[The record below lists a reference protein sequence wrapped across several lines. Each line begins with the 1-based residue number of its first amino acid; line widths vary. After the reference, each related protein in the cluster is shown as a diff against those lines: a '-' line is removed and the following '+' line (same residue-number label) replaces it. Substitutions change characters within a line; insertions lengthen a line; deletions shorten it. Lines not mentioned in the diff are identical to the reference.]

1 MRGRA
6 FLTGVA
12 VAVTFVLTPASA
24 SAASDPDS
32 SGRLVRPERSFG
44 GVDGGD
50 VTGEGWRSSLSTPAD
65 RLRPRCLRLGRDRA
79 ALLALPGEEPPACR
93 VGAGTAIYVLG
104 LTYVCVHPVADRV
117 SPSEERRCALD
128 GIADDSQD
136 VPIVFTLDRRR
147 VTDLNDRRYLICS
160 PQRRVDVA
168 SDSIVDVPAGP
179 STVTACGYVAWLI
192 GLPPGQHALRTTAG
206 DHTWS
211 ATVTVGGG

>member
-24 SAASDPDS
+24 AASDPES

-79 ALLALPGEEPPACR
+79 ALLALPGEESPACR
-93 VGAGTAIYVLG
+93 VGGGTAIYVLG
-104 LTYVCVHPVADRV
+104 LTQVCTAPVDERV
-117 SPSEERRCALD
+117 SAAEQRRCALD
-128 GIADDSQD
+128 GIDES
-136 VPIVFTLDRRR
+136 PPSVFTLDGRR
-147 VTDLNDRRYLICS
+147 VADLHKDRYLICS
-160 PQRRVDVA
+160 PQRRVDIA
-168 SDSIVDVPAGP
+168 PDNIVDAPAGP

-192 GLPPGQHALRTTAG
+192 GLPPGRHALRTTAG